1 MKKLVVAAFCS
12 MTLLAA
18 CGGSS
23 STASSKGSAA
33 FCNNVKAV
41 GSLSKGTADAMAMKP
56 ADSKKDFEALAG
68 KITALKAGAPSG
80 LNVAIDTVAA
90 RFTLEATLESMMAAD
105 PKGGKDETKMLAD
118 HKTADD
124 AAIATLI
131 AAAKTSCNVDI
142 G

>member
-1 MKKLVVAAFCS
+1 MKKLVAAALCS

-23 STASSKGSAA
+23 NTPSSTGSAA
-33 FCNNVKAV
+33 FCNNVKAI

-56 ADSKKDFEALAG
+56 ADSKKDFEALAA
-68 KITALKAGAPSG
+68 KITALKASAPSG
-80 LNVAIDTVAA
+80 LRVAIETVAA
-90 RFTLEATLESMMAAD
+90 RFTLQSTLESMMAAD
-105 PKGGKDETKMLAD
+105 PKGGADETKMLAD

-131 AAAKTSCNVDI
+131 ATAKTSCKVDI
-142 G
+142 S

>member
-1 MKKLVVAAFCS
+1 MKKLVAAAFCS

-23 STASSKGSAA
+23 STTSAKGSAA
-33 FCNNVKAV
+33 FCNNVKAI

-80 LNVAIDTVAA
+80 LNVAIDAVAA

-105 PKGGKDETKMLAD
+105 PKGGTDETKMLAD

-131 AAAKTSCNVDI
+131 ATAKTSCNVDI
-142 G
+142 S